1 MVRYS
6 LLRFAIFA
14 IVLILLWF
22 TGLRGWP
29 LLILSAVASA
39 IVSLIALQV
48 PREKFARQIEDKVE
62 AKRVKADA
70 HRTAEDED

>member
-39 IVSLIALQV
+39 IVSLVALQV
-48 PREKFARQIEDKVE
+48 PREKFARQIEGKVE

-70 HRTAEDED
+70 HRTAEDDD

>member
-14 IVLILLWF
+14 VVLILLWF

-39 IVSLIALQV
+39 IVSLLALQV
-48 PREKFARQIEDKVE
+48 PRERFARQLEDKIE
-62 AKRVKADA
+62 TRRVKADA
-70 HRTAEDED
+70 HRTAEDDD

>member
-39 IVSLIALQV
+39 IISLIALQV
-48 PREKFARQIEDKVE
+48 PREKFARQIETKVE

>member
-14 IVLILLWF
+14 VALILLWF

-29 LLILSAVASA
+29 LLLISAVASA
-39 IVSLIALQV
+39 IISLLALQI
-48 PREKFARQIEDKVE
+48 PRENFARQIEARVE
-62 AKRVKADA
+62 SKRVKADA
-70 HRTAEDED
+70 HRTAEDDD